1 MLCPASN
8 RRFVPLSDS
17 CTAANSISSAQAR
30 DIGEIRETDTGF
42 ILQPNAAGFSPAS
55 GGRAYCVSK
64 LLCIFSTI

>member
-1 MLCPASN
+1 MSVS
-8 RRFVPLSDS
+8 VPLSDS